1 MRTAHNIVTA
11 QFFGA
16 QDKPR
21 HGFLYIYAEYSR
33 LCPEIS
39 PKALLEPQTEG
50 EGRQSLDSVQDNPL
64 FLLCLALTHNFLPTA
79 RLVFALPASA
89 SGIPPGHPM
98 TVQ

>member
-64 FLLCLALTHNFLPTA
+64 FLLCLILHHNFLPTE
-79 RLVFALPASA
+79 RLVFALP
-89 SGIPPGHPM
+89 
-98 TVQ
+98 T